1 MSDTR
6 MLELVAKLDDADE
19 LVCLAALGRL
29 GAMSTSFENHDF
41 MPAFDNLVKLT
52 THYNADIR
60 ERACLFL
67 GSLGDARAIP
77 YLLNR
82 LHDEKSRV
90 KVAVITAV
98 HEIVGSPSINYFFAE
113 LLNDVDWRVR
123 EACVSIVVGAWST
136 SGYELSL
143 IVKTD
148 SSEEVRSAA
157 VTTLAR
163 NYGEQAFPLLVSAFD
178 DSSALVRRTV
188 AEALGTMN
196 NVPSTSYLL
205 LALDDKEKSV
215 RSSAAKALGE
225 LADVQ
230 ALPALMEAQKKYLDY
245 RTNVSVREAIRE
257 ISELNQH

>member
-29 GAMSTSFENHDF
+29 GTMSTSFENHDF

-60 ERACLFL
+60 EQACLFL
-67 GSLGDARAIP
+67 GFLGDARAIP

-98 HEIVGSPSINYFFAE
+98 HEIVGSPSINYFAE

-148 SSEEVRSAA
+148 SSKKVRSAA

-245 RTNVSVREAIRE
+245 RTNVSVGEAIRK